1 MSQVAI
7 GRREQIS
14 VYGDD
19 YKTRDGTGD
28 RDYVHV
34 MDLAEGHVKV
44 RIIRIMLLM
53 IIVRQWTIS
62 WVRAKRASTY
72 STWEL
77 APVQLCLRSLSILSI
92 PPYHGFQCHTFD
104 QELFLRFFL
113 THTEC
118 HLSSVRIPHHMFD
131 ITAPEENPKLCTGQV
146 IAAFSE
152 ASGKKIPHVIAPR

>member
-44 RIIRIMLLM
+44 RHHQHHAANDHCQAVDHILGAGKEGVHIFNLGTGTGATVLEVNSSIIFM
-53 IIVRQWTIS
+53 V
-62 WVRAKRASTY
+62 
-72 STWEL
+72 
-77 APVQLCLRSLSILSI
+77 
-92 PPYHGFQCHTFD
+92 FD
-104 QELFLRFFL
+104 QELFVRFFL
-113 THTEC
+113 SHTEC
-118 HLSSVRIPHHMFD
+118 HLSSVRIPHHMFN